1 MGGGGGGA
9 ADCGAGGARV
19 RLDGVTAAVIAAA
32 AFGVINA
39 TLGNIIKF
47 FAWPARILTLGLAS
61 LVINA
66 VMFWL
71 TTAVVPG
78 FRVDGFVPAFLG
90 ALLLSVLTGI
100 AGWMIGDGRD
110 SSKKAS

>member
-1 MGGGGGGA
+1 
-9 ADCGAGGARV
+9 
-19 RLDGVTAAVIAAA
+19 
-32 AFGVINA
+32 
-39 TLGNIIKF
+39 
-47 FAWPARILTLGLAS
+47 LGLAS